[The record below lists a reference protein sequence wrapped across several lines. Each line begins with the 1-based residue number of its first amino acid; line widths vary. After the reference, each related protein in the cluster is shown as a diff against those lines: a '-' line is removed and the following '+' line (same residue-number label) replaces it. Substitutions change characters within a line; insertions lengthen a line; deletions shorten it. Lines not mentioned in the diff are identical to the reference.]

1 MGKER
6 GREVAVSTIVW
17 LHVVILYVDE
27 MNNTL
32 DSCNQLVLLSGYCI
46 LSYGCALAP
55 FLAEQGVPTF
65 LVRYLFIP

>member
-6 GREVAVSTIVW
+6 GRVSMV
-17 LHVVILYVDE
+17 LCLAHVVILYVDE

-46 LSYGCALAP
+46 
-55 FLAEQGVPTF
+55 TF
-65 LVRYLFIP
+65 RLVD